1 MLADE
6 PYKLELLEGIKD
18 ETVTFFTQG
27 EFSDMCRGPH
37 LSSTGKLK
45 AFRLTSIAGAYWR
58 GDSSKK
64 MLTKRK
70 NFSQGWRKPKSAT
83 TTSWEESSAFS

>member
-58 GDSSKK
+58 GRQQQKK
-64 MLTKRK
+64 C
-70 NFSQGWRKPKSAT
+70 
-83 TTSWEESSAFS
+83 